1 MAKNTVFNL
10 AQYEKDADKLYQSYK
25 IRLDEETVVSLYN
38 PIRIDEV
45 SRERV
50 FELAKIFDFEEGH
63 EFTNDDLKEMQ
74 PAILEM
80 IELVGDEN
88 VFMLVERIR
97 KDLVVTMN
105 VFTDYFKAVS
115 LGEASSS
122 ES

>member
-1 MAKNTVFNL
+1 MAKSTVFDL
-10 AQYEKDADKLYQSYK
+10 TKYEKDADKLYESYK
-25 IRLDEETVVSLYN
+25 IRVDEDTVVSLYN

-50 FELAKIFDFEEGH
+50 FELAKVFDYEEGH
-63 EFTNDDLKEMQ
+63 EFTNEDLKALQ
-74 PAILEM
+74 PAILEI

-97 KDLVVTMN
+97 KDIVVTMN

>member
-38 PIRIDEV
+38 PIRIDEA
-45 SRERV
+45 SRELV
-50 FELAKIFDFEEGH
+50 FELAKIFDFAEGH
-63 EFTNDDLKEMQ
+63 EFTNDDLKAMQ
-74 PAILEM
+74 PAILEI